1 VVEDFPETI
10 LILEPMKTVQR
21 LHKRRKQSRK
31 ERLETKQPTGI
42 WLSTSKKKNIKI
54 EKEIKDLEKNC
65 TRAIVHGRK
74 VPDNDISK
82 KAKEL
87 ENINNKIEDRE
98 ERWFELSAKI
108 EG

>member
-1 VVEDFPETI
+1 LFTD
-10 LILEPMKTVQR
+10 
-21 LHKRRKQSRK
+21 
-31 ERLETKQPTGI
+31 
-42 WLSTSKKKNIKI
+42 
-54 EKEIKDLEKNC
+54 
-65 TRAIVHGRK
+65 

>member
-1 VVEDFPETI
+1 V
-10 LILEPMKTVQR
+10 
-21 LHKRRKQSRK
+21 HSSNCSR
-31 ERLETKQPTGI
+31 TK
-42 WLSTSKKKNIKI
+42 K
-54 EKEIKDLEKNC
+54 
-65 TRAIVHGRK
+65 
-74 VPDNDISK
+74 PDNISK

>member
-1 VVEDFPETI
+1 MTF
-10 LILEPMKTVQR
+10 Q
-21 LHKRRKQSRK
+21 
-31 ERLETKQPTGI
+31 
-42 WLSTSKKKNIKI
+42 
-54 EKEIKDLEKNC
+54 
-65 TRAIVHGRK
+65 
-74 VPDNDISK
+74 K

>member
-1 VVEDFPETI
+1 
-10 LILEPMKTVQR
+10 MK
-21 LHKRRKQSRK
+21 
-31 ERLETKQPTGI
+31 
-42 WLSTSKKKNIKI
+42 
-54 EKEIKDLEKNC
+54 KEIKDLEVQKL
-65 TRAIVHGRK
+65 RAIVHGRK
-74 VPDNDISK
+74 KYRIMTFQK

>member
-1 VVEDFPETI
+1 MTFNE
-10 LILEPMKTVQR
+10 Q
-21 LHKRRKQSRK
+21 K
-31 ERLETKQPTGI
+31 EYQ
-42 WLSTSKKKNIKI
+42 KI
-54 EKEIKDLEKNC
+54 EKEIKDLEVQKI
-65 TRAIVHGRK
+65 AIEQLFTDGK

>member
-1 VVEDFPETI
+1 LTFNE
-10 LILEPMKTVQR
+10 Q
-21 LHKRRKQSRK
+21 
-31 ERLETKQPTGI
+31 
-42 WLSTSKKKNIKI
+42 KNIKKR
-54 EKEIKDLEKNC
+54 KEIKDLEVQNC

-82 KAKEL
+82 AKEL
-87 ENINNKIEDRE
+87 ENINKIEDRE

>member
-1 VVEDFPETI
+1 VLLYIVGFSRITFSH
-10 LILEPMKTVQR
+10 Q
-21 LHKRRKQSRK
+21 HSANWKQNNHIGNLTFNEQK
-31 ERLETKQPTGI
+31 EYQ
-42 WLSTSKKKNIKI
+42 KI
-54 EKEIKDLEKNC
+54 EREIKDFENEKLKIEQLF
-65 TRAIVHGRK
+65 AEGKIA
-74 VPDNDISK
+74 DADIAA

>member
-1 VVEDFPETI
+1 MLSVLHQIYLYCTSDVV
-10 LILEPMKTVQR
+10 
-21 LHKRRKQSRK
+21 S
-31 ERLETKQPTGI
+31 
-42 WLSTSKKKNIKI
+42 SKV
-54 EKEIKDLEKNC
+54 
-65 TRAIVHGRK
+65 AGK
-74 VPDNDISK
+74 VPDEDISK

>member
-1 VVEDFPETI
+1 LTFNE
-10 LILEPMKTVQR
+10 Q
-21 LHKRRKQSRK
+21 
-31 ERLETKQPTGI
+31 
-42 WLSTSKKKNIKI
+42 KNIKI
-54 EKEIKDLEKNC
+54 EKKSGFRSSKNC

-108 EG
+108 EA

>member
-1 VVEDFPETI
+1 
-10 LILEPMKTVQR
+10 M
-21 LHKRRKQSRK
+21 
-31 ERLETKQPTGI
+31 
-42 WLSTSKKKNIKI
+42 
-54 EKEIKDLEKNC
+54 
-65 TRAIVHGRK
+65 
-74 VPDNDISK
+74 ISK

>member
-1 VVEDFPETI
+1 VAQKEENKAEKKDW
-10 LILEPMKTVQR
+10 
-21 LHKRRKQSRK
+21 KQNN
-31 ERLETKQPTGI
+31 PTGN
-42 WLSTSKKKNIKI
+42 LTFNEQKEYQKI
-54 EKEIKDLEKNC
+54 EKEIKDFEVQKI
-65 TRAIVHGRK
+65 AIEQLFTDGK

>member
-1 VVEDFPETI
+1 LFTDE
-10 LILEPMKTVQR
+10 
-21 LHKRRKQSRK
+21 
-31 ERLETKQPTGI
+31 
-42 WLSTSKKKNIKI
+42 
-54 EKEIKDLEKNC
+54 
-65 TRAIVHGRK
+65 K

-98 ERWFELSAKI
+98 RWFELSAKI

>member
-1 VVEDFPETI
+1 LTFNE
-10 LILEPMKTVQR
+10 Q
-21 LHKRRKQSRK
+21 
-31 ERLETKQPTGI
+31 
-42 WLSTSKKKNIKI
+42 KNIKI
-54 EKEIKDLEKNC
+54 EKRNQGFRSSKNC